1 MILSISEAARKV
13 GIARSNLYVLKDKGR
28 ISFTKQPDG
37 KAGIDLSELDRVFP
51 KKTSRMRLV
60 LTNEDIPKRTL
71 SEREVYLEEKV
82 AFLEKQLALEQERVT
97 SLIALSKNHS
107 EQLLL
112 THQKNNHR
120 QQTLW
125 ERLTG
130 VSMRTLE

>member
-51 KKTSRMRLV
+51 KKTSRMTV
-60 LTNEDIPKRTL
+60 VSTNEDIPKRTL
-71 SEREVYLEEKV
+71 SEREVYLEEKI
-82 AFLEKQLALEQERVT
+82 AFLEKQLALEQDRVT

-120 QQTLW
+120 QPTLW

-130 VSMRTLE
+130 VSMRTFE

>member
-13 GIARSNLYVLKDKGR
+13 GVARSNLYVLKDKGR

-51 KKTSRMRLV
+51 KKTSRMTV
-60 LTNEDIPKRTL
+60 ISTNEDIHKSAT
-71 SEREVYLEEKV
+71 SEREFYLEEKV
-82 AFLEKQLALEQERVT
+82 IFLEKQLALEQERVT

-112 THQKNNHR
+112 THQQNNR
-120 QQTLW
+120 KQITLW
-125 ERLTG
+125 EKLRG

>member
-13 GIARSNLYVLKDKGR
+13 GVARSNLYVLKDKGR

-51 KKTSRMRLV
+51 KKTSRMTV
-60 LTNEDIPKRTL
+60 VSTNEDIHKLAT
-71 SEREVYLEEKV
+71 SEREFYLEEKV
-82 AFLEKQLALEQERVT
+82 IFLEKQLALEQERVT

-107 EQLLL
+107 DQLLL
-112 THQKNNHR
+112 THQQNTRK
-120 QQTLW
+120 QITLW
-125 ERLTG
+125 EKLRG